1 MVIHY
6 YMLGKYWY
14 HFILTLFSFNVLYII
29 LKNVFILLIYSLLL
43 GLQSIKILLQSLEGN
58 ARQSQRKQNH
68 VFVNLRWK
76 DLEKSRNHI
85 ILPFCDNAV
94 SFFVSDASV
103 SIVSWT
109 SCLSTCSWWSTGWGF
124 ILVHH
129 VTPFNLQSKGKTYV
143 YIYIMWEFQNKK
155 KKTCIKF
162 ITWQS
167 CTNNRL

>member
-1 MVIHY
+1 M
-6 YMLGKYWY
+6 
-14 HFILTLFSFNVLYII
+14 
-29 LKNVFILLIYSLLL
+29 
-43 GLQSIKILLQSLEGN
+43 LQSLEGN

-109 SCLSTCSWWSTGWGF
+109 SCLSTWSWWSTGWGF

-155 KKTCIKF
+155 TKHASNLLHDNHARITDYNILKSPVLYISCVYFLDDMFIEFSNWYIIYIQTRHIKRTGENF
-162 ITWQS
+162 F
-167 CTNNRL
+167 NY